1 MPELISVC
9 TQRKIYPVPH
19 ERSDIGKLF
28 FLQTLISVS
37 FHQGKE
43 KEERTEHS
51 HRNISTSRTCL
62 SARRFEGRAL
72 EKNAIRKFEAG
83 GKNEIV
89 LLMFGDIVC

>member
-1 MPELISVC
+1 MDGQPLI
-9 TQRKIYPVPH
+9 
-19 ERSDIGKLF
+19 F
-28 FLQTLISVS
+28 VS

-72 EKNAIRKFEAG
+72 EKKALRKFEEG
-83 GKNEIV
+83 CKNEIV